1 MKQSGTI
8 NNEIIRYFNSLT
20 VDDTDKDQKLLH
32 HYPRKHVINNILNYA
47 RAMNVMQINNGQT
60 FFLLNN

>member
-8 NNEIIRYFNSLT
+8 NNEIIRYFNSLA
-20 VDDTDKDQKLLH
+20 VDDTDEDQKLMH

-47 RAMNVMQINNGQT
+47 RSMNVMQTNNGQT